1 MLMKN
6 SLNAT
11 TVPGPVMPESQPD
24 GKLKWEV
31 KVWTA
36 ADGGGGTYYIVD
48 RPSQWLA
55 DYRAWTWPAF
65 ELVHIGADGAKRVL
79 PNSRT
84 RSDARDLA
92 RYDHKHRFAPQMVA
106 AELPR

>member
-1 MLMKN
+1 
-6 SLNAT
+6 
-11 TVPGPVMPESQPD
+11 MPESKPV

-31 KVWTA
+31 RVWTA
-36 ADGGGGTYYIVD
+36 DDGAGGTFHIVH
-48 RPSQWLA
+48 RKARWLEH
-55 DYRAWTWPAF
+55 YRLWTWPAF

-92 RYDHKHRFAPQMVA
+92 QRDHKGRNAPMLVA
-106 AELPR
+106 AV